1 MNLRVNVIF
10 YILYVCVCV
19 GRGGVLMS
27 QSVINSEH

>member
-10 YILYVCVCV
+10 YILYVCVC
-19 GRGGVLMS
+19 GAGGGVLMS